1 MINQILLLVY
11 VTVILLLSWRFRQG
25 TFSGFALSDR
35 NIATPAIIGI
45 AYTAAY
51 FSAASFLGGGGYGL
65 TAGMP
70 WVVFC
75 AFFHVAFACL
85 AWLMA
90 GRIWAAAKEYD
101 AKTVPQLLERRYGS
115 PLGKVI
121 LAAIMLVLYTVYLV
135 PIFKGCATLLQ
146 GLIGVTYVQ
155 GLIFTVIIVA
165 IYYAIGGLPAIIW
178 IGFLQ
183 GVLMLGGA
191 VLLYSSMLS
200 TSGALEI
207 WSRIPAYATSMSGI
221 DIPWQKTLGMAFS
234 ISLGLLALPDLL
246 IMIFSA
252 RDRRVVRF
260 AGIYGPVSIA
270 VYSICIFSLGIL
282 AYGVLSGEQ
291 ISSFIKNP
299 DSLVPFLARTYL
311 PPGFDALVLLAAI
324 SAAMST
330 ISAIV
335 LVTTTS
341 LTSDILHYMR
351 PGISDATV
359 LRLTRL
365 VGVVILA
372 TAAVSAIRV
381 PSQIVPLV
389 SISMGVIACCVFV
402 PLVFGLYWRRG
413 NSVGFVA
420 SLLASFISIVIWN
433 FYGNAL
439 VHPVFVGLICGGA
452 AYITGSLFTSGL
464 GTPNPDTLK
473 S

>member
-1 MINQILLLVY
+1 
-11 VTVILLLSWRFRQG
+11 
-25 TFSGFALSDR
+25 
-35 NIATPAIIGI
+35 
-45 AYTAAY
+45 
-51 FSAASFLGGGGYGL
+51 
-65 TAGMP
+65 
-70 WVVFC
+70 
-75 AFFHVAFACL
+75 
-85 AWLMA
+85 
-90 GRIWAAAKEYD
+90 
-101 AKTVPQLLERRYGS
+101 
-115 PLGKVI
+115 
-121 LAAIMLVLYTVYLV
+121 
-135 PIFKGCATLLQ
+135 
-146 GLIGVTYVQ
+146 
-155 GLIFTVIIVA
+155 
-165 IYYAIGGLPAIIW
+165 
-178 IGFLQ
+178 
-183 GVLMLGGA
+183 
-191 VLLYSSMLS
+191 
-200 TSGALEI
+200 
-207 WSRIPAYATSMSGI
+207 MSGI